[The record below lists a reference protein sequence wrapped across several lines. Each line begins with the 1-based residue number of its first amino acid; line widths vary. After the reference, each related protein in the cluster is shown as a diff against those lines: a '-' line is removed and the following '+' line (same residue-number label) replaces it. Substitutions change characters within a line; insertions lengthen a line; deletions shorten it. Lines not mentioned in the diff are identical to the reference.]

1 MHKRSQDLILIV
13 DDAPE
18 DPRILMRALRR
29 LGVQNPICCL
39 ENGEQLRAYVKGDT
53 PYSDRLQHPLPA
65 ILFLALDMRIL
76 DGPPILDW
84 LQGSG
89 IDTNSRL
96 FAYGERRTASE
107 IERICKRGA
116 DLFIKKPFQ
125 EIDLLDLIYRFPES
139 WDIGVLQKSSPT
151 VLPGSQLRSP
161 ENLI

>member
-1 MHKRSQDLILIV
+1 MHRRPEHLILIV

-18 DPRILMRALRR
+18 DPRILTRALRR
-29 LGVQNPICCL
+29 LGVQNRICCL
-39 ENGEQLRAYVKGDT
+39 ENGEQMRSYFKGDT

-65 ILFLALDMRIL
+65 ILFLALDLRIL

-89 IDTNSRL
+89 IVANSRL
-96 FAYGERRTASE
+96 FAYGERRTGSE
-107 IERICKRGA
+107 IERVCKRGA

-139 WDIGVLQKSSPT
+139 WDIGVEKSGIT
-151 VLPGSQLRSP
+151 VLPASQLRSP
-161 ENLI
+161 ENLT